1 MSRILEAL
9 RKVDAGHEP
18 LVGSLPRSAQP
29 RSRAE
34 APTRAERET
43 AGAAAATVA
52 SPDADD
58 ARAPLWSDAAIPGLP
73 EDFQREMAGL
83 RQQVDAALAG
93 RRPRVLLF
101 TASTPGEGTTTV
113 AASFARVLAQ
123 DPAARVLLVD
133 GNAHR
138 PGVSLFFGLPAQP
151 GLAHALA
158 TGLPVDDLVRP
169 VERENLHVL
178 PAMTGESGAARRLTQ
193 PLLRRFLAE
202 FGARYDYV
210 ILDAPPVLEAPETVV
225 LGSAVDTTILVL
237 RAASTKTGVVNR
249 AVETLAKAGVPLL
262 GVVLNRRRLD
272 IPEFIY
278 KRI

>member
-9 RKVDAGHEP
+9 RKVDGGHEP
-18 LVGSLPRSAQP
+18 LAGPLPRAAQP
-29 RSRAE
+29 RAHAE
-34 APTRAERET
+34 ARAHAEVENA
-43 AGAAAATVA
+43 AGALT
-52 SPDADD
+52 
-58 ARAPLWSDAAIPGLP
+58 DAADTAPPVWGDGALPGLP
-73 EDFQREMAGL
+73 EDFQRELAGL

-101 TASTPGEGTTTV
+101 ASSTAGEGTTTV

-123 DPAARVLLVD
+123 DPAARVLLLD
-133 GNAHR
+133 CHPHR
-138 PGVSLFFGLPAQP
+138 PGMALFFGLPAGP
-151 GLAHALA
+151 GLAHALTA
-158 TGLPVDDLVRP
+158 GLPVDDQVRS
-169 VERENLHVL
+169 VERPNLHVL
-178 PAMTGESGAARRLTQ
+178 PAMAGEAGAARRLTQ
-193 PLLRRFLAE
+193 ALLRRFLAE